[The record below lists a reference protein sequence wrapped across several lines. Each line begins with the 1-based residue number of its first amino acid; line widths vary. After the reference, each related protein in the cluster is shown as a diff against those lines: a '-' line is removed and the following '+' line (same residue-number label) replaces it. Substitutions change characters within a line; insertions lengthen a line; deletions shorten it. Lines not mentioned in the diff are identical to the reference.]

1 MAAAGAAVMWLL
13 RPSLPQPL
21 PVHSMLEVGPAD
33 ELNAGGV
40 SSLFLPT
47 AGGSRTTLMW
57 TPAGQ
62 VLICVGRRGGVQQLY
77 ARRLDAA
84 QARPPDH
91 TEGAQVPAVSADGHW
106 VAFWAGA
113 TIRKVP
119 LGGGPAMDVAPGIE
133 YPPAGLIWDGLGG
146 LVFGRDY
153 GSIWRS
159 PATAQL
165 AALTTVGD
173 GEVPH
178 TLPCLLPG
186 GRVLLYTVGKRRWT
200 WGDEEIVAHTLA
212 TGERELPLRN
222 AVDARYQ
229 STGQSLHRV
238 AESFVGEDSRMDAT

>member
-1 MAAAGAAVMWLL
+1 
-13 RPSLPQPL
+13 
-21 PVHSMLEVGPAD
+21 
-33 ELNAGGV
+33 
-40 SSLFLPT
+40 
-47 AGGSRTTLMW
+47 
-57 TPAGQ
+57 
-62 VLICVGRRGGVQQLY
+62 
-77 ARRLDAA
+77 
-84 QARPPDH
+84 
-91 TEGAQVPAVSADGHW
+91 
-106 VAFWAGA
+106 
-113 TIRKVP
+113 
-119 LGGGPAMDVAPGIE
+119 MDVAPGIE

-173 GEVPH
+173 AEVSH

-186 GRVLLYTVGKRRWT
+186 GRVLLYTVRKRRST

-212 TGERELPLRN
+212 TSERKLLLRN
-222 AVDARYQ
+222 AVDARYL